1 MLSRF
6 ILATGREASGL
17 GENARGTRRVR
28 RGQMFKKM
36 LKKLSKTKPQLRKV
50 NGKVIS
56 VKGYT
61 SKINR
66 KTRKK

>member
-1 MLSRF
+1 
-6 ILATGREASGL
+6 
-17 GENARGTRRVR
+17 
-28 RGQMFKKM
+28 MFKKM